1 VHECRE
7 KFSPEFSPTCS
18 KRGKTAVFANP
29 LELKGK
35 RLKVKIST
43 QKPDKISVF
52 KYRYLPL
59 KCGVFR

>member
-1 VHECRE
+1 MNAGKSSLLSSLQRAQ
-7 KFSPEFSPTCS
+7 K
-18 KRGKTAVFANP
+18 GAKTAVFANP